1 MSDMSL
7 LPVGSGMGSD
17 ALAAAGGAFVGG
29 LFGNWFGNGFGG
41 NGWGGRGGYPAEA
54 AVVAQGA
61 ADTVI
66 LDNLNSLQS
75 SINGLGLSI
84 VQGQGLLYG
93 CKWVSYWIGE
103 QLEYF
108 KVSVKIDKYRRYE
121 IMLL

>member
-1 MSDMSL
+1 MSDVSL

-17 ALAAAGGAFVGG
+17 ALAAAGGA
-29 LFGNWFGNGFGG
+29 LSEA
-41 NGWGGRGGYPAEA
+41 GGRNPA
-54 AVVAQGA
+54 
-61 ADTVI
+61 
-66 LDNLNSLQS
+66 NLRIYSAGS
-75 SINGLGLSI
+75 SNALVLEP
-84 VQGQGLLYG
+84 QGLLYG

>member
-41 NGWGGRGGYPAEA
+41 RGGYPAEA

-66 LDNLNSLQS
+66 LDNLITELQTQLCDS
-75 SINGLGLSI
+75 KSRIATLESNAFTTASNTAQTQQIINTILPHILT
-84 VQGQGLLYG
+84 
-93 CKWVSYWIGE
+93 K
-103 QLEYF
+103 
-108 KVSVKIDKYRRYE
+108 RTTA
-121 IMLL
+121 

>member
-17 ALAAAGGAFVGG
+17 ALTAAGGAFVGG
-29 LFGNWFGNGFGG
+29 LFGNWFGNGFAGG
-41 NGWGGRGGYPAEA
+41 GVGDFC
-54 AVVAQGA
+54 VC
-61 ADTVI
+61 
-66 LDNLNSLQS
+66 
-75 SINGLGLSI
+75 
-84 VQGQGLLYG
+84 G